1 MRKYVCLLV
10 FASLLLLTY
19 RVMEV
24 QSSMR
29 DACYANVPFDFYV
42 GNSKMSA
49 GVYTIQESNSGN
61 AQLLVQKKGGG
72 TGAYVFSV
80 GADPKS
86 SDASGKLIFH
96 RYNDDYFLSEI
107 WKVGNEMGHVIHPSR
122 KELEL
127 EKGAS
132 QVSKASSVNSK
143 MVTIAL
149 K

>member
-49 GVYTIQESNSGN
+49 GAYTIQESNSGS

-72 TGAYVFSV
+72 TAAYILSV
-80 GADPKS
+80 GAEPKS

-96 RYNDDYFLSEI
+96 RYNDDYFLSEV
-107 WKVGNEMGHVIHPSR
+107 WKVGNEVGHVIHPSG
-122 KELEL
+122 KQLEL
-127 EKGAS
+127 ERGAS
-132 QVSKASSVNSK
+132 QVSKASSMDSK
-143 MVTIAL
+143 IVTISL